1 MAGTGLTGPAAFLLL
16 TATSRPVRDKYALQA
31 KNEQTNE
38 QTDKQKDIAN
48 AQNPRSCGK
57 TLFCTTDNHKLD
69 RRVRYTKRSWSM
81 TKILQISRALAIKCG
96 GVAFLGNPVMPRTLE
111 LSDTM
116 LRADQPCH
124 LCIDNDNE
132 MVLLQCRMT
141 ACFHRFGLYF
151 SVFCIFT
158 VGWPHH
164 SSFSI
169 RNGMAIPDG
178 DLLTNAGVVWKKSRF
193 STNISFCLG
202 NDTR

>member
-1 MAGTGLTGPAAFLLL
+1 
-16 TATSRPVRDKYALQA
+16 
-31 KNEQTNE
+31 
-38 QTDKQKDIAN
+38 
-48 AQNPRSCGK
+48 
-57 TLFCTTDNHKLD
+57 
-69 RRVRYTKRSWSM
+69 
-81 TKILQISRALAIKCG
+81 
-96 GVAFLGNPVMPRTLE
+96 MPRTLE

-141 ACFHRFGLYF
+141 ACFHRFDLYF

-178 DLLTNAGVVWKKSRF
+178 DLLANAGEYEKIAIFDQSRF
-193 STNISFCLG
+193 VSEMIQDRAIVTIECE
-202 NDTR
+202 